1 VVAAGKVGR
10 RGAVVLPARL
20 RRRFGMK
27 EGTFVVAEEREDGIL
42 IRPAAVVPVEIY
54 SPERRADFLLS
65 DAVDADDYRA
75 ARAEV
80 EAMGLNPDQ
89 IDHCRP
95 TTA

>member
-1 VVAAGKVGR
+1 
-10 RGAVVLPARL
+10 
-20 RRRFGMK
+20 MK